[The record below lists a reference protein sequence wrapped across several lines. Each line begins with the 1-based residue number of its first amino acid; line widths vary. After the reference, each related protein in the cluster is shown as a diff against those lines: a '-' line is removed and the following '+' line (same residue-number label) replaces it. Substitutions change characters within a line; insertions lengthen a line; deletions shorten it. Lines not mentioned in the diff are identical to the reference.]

1 LDHPP
6 SARSREQVTQDGPD
20 EAADYFAVWDITDQ
34 EMTMTNVNWTIK
46 AREFTNCN
54 CAYGCPC
61 QFNALP
67 THGNCQAVVGM
78 QIDQGYHGDTKLD
91 NLRFA
96 GIFAWPGPIH
106 EGKGQAAVIIEEKAT
121 PAQRESLLRILSGQ
135 DTEPGATI
143 FQVFSTTLEKLYDPI
158 FAPIDF
164 EVDIDARKAR
174 LVVPGIIE
182 GHGEPILNP
191 VTGAEHRARIDIPNG
206 FEYSIAEVGR
216 GWSKTSQ
223 PIKLDLADS
232 YGQFAHVDLCQSGIV
247 R

>member
-1 LDHPP
+1 
-6 SARSREQVTQDGPD
+6 
-20 EAADYFAVWDITDQ
+20 
-34 EMTMTNVNWTIK
+34 MTNVKWTIK

-67 THGNCQAVVGM
+67 THGDCQAVVGM
-78 QIDQGYHGDTKLD
+78 QIDQGYHGETQLD
-91 NLRFA
+91 GLRFA

-106 EGKGQAAVIIEEKAT
+106 EGKGQAAIIIAEEAT
-121 PAQRESLLRILSGQ
+121 PAQREALLRILSGQ

-143 FQVFSTTLEKLYDPI
+143 FQVFSATLEKLHEPI
-158 FAPIDF
+158 FAHIDF

-191 VTGAEHRARIDIPNG
+191 VTGAEHRARIDLPNG

-216 GWSKTSQ
+216 GWSKTSR

-232 YGQFAHVDLCQSGIV
+232 YGQFAHIHLCQSGIV